1 MGKYK
6 ISGAETNREDA
17 KKETK
22 KDIWTSGFNK
32 LQWYHNGN
40 RNITSW
46 AKDATCYNDALSQHE
61 NSDDKRKVKQVV
73 EEQEQNQ
80 YKNTFY
86 KRNTFE

>member
-40 RNITSW
+40 WNITSW
-46 AKDATCYNDALSQHE
+46 AKDATCYNDALS
-61 NSDDKRKVKQVV
+61 
-73 EEQEQNQ
+73 
-80 YKNTFY
+80 
-86 KRNTFE
+86 